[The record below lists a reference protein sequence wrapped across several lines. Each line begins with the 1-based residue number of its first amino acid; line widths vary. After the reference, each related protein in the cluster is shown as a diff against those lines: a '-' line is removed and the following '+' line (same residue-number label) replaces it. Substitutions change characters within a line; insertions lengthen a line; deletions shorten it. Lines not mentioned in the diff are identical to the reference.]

1 MLTERED
8 AYRVLLLW
16 LKDSAFIK
24 ESGLPPFAMELALGV
39 CRRHL
44 YLEYF
49 VKSLTK
55 KLPSLEARVILE
67 MGLFQMFFMDVP
79 DYAAIN
85 DSVELAKSAN
95 LGESIARLVN
105 AVLRTARRQGEP
117 ALPPQRVRRVSIEN
131 SVPEWLVRR
140 WFDVYGGDRA
150 EVLAKATLERP
161 TEWIRVNLQK
171 TSAPVLAEKL
181 GITGSSILYDRYIEI
196 PRDVGVKLLL
206 ATPEFVNG
214 LFSFQNPSAYE
225 VVKLLDLKPGIKV
238 WDACA
243 APGGKTALMAE
254 MDGSLE
260 ILASDS
266 SASRLEKMQ
275 DLMNRL
281 GLKNIKTEVLDLAAS
296 FDTSLSSLTPS
307 ASDSKARSCQ
317 QVNLLSRHSPLSSLL
332 SEPRHVGSAMSPQA
346 ASLRSPLSS
355 FVSRLSSKFD
365 RILLDVPCSNMGVIA
380 RRPESI
386 YRLTPESINEIAELQ
401 YKILENASTALASG
415 GRIVYATCSPDPAET
430 TRIIARFLKAH
441 PEFVK
446 VGEPVLPGLKDS
458 RLDGF
463 FAQALEYKK

>member
-1 MLTERED
+1 MLNERED

-16 LKDSAFIK
+16 LKDGSFIK
-24 ESGLPPFAMELALGV
+24 ESGLSPFAMELALGV

-55 KLPSLEARVILE
+55 KMPSREACVILE

-85 DSVELAKSAN
+85 ACVELAKSAN
-95 LGESIARLVN
+95 LGESTARLVN

-117 ALPPQRVRRVSIEN
+117 TLPPQRVRRVSIEN

-150 EVLAKATLERP
+150 EELAKATLDRP

-171 TSAPVLAEKL
+171 TNAPVLAEKL

-206 ATPEFVNG
+206 ATPEFVQG

-225 VVKLLDLKPGIKV
+225 VIKLLDLKPGLKV

-254 MDGSLE
+254 MDHSLE

-281 GLKNIKTEVLDLAAS
+281 GLTNIKTETIDLAAQDS
-296 FDTSLSSLTPS
+296 AALSSET
-307 ASDSKARSCQ
+307 
-317 QVNLLSRHSPLSSLL
+317 
-332 SEPRHVGSAMSPQA
+332 
-346 ASLRSPLSS
+346 
-355 FVSRLSSKFD
+355 KFD

-380 RRPESI
+380 RRPESV
-386 YRLTPESINEIAELQ
+386 YRMTPESINEIAELQ
-401 YKILENASTALASG
+401 FKILENASTALAPG
-415 GRIVYATCSPDPAET
+415 GRLVYATCSPDPAET
-430 TRIIARFLKAH
+430 TRVVARFIKAH

-446 VGEPVLPGLKDS
+446 AGEPVLPGLKDS

>member
-1 MLTERED
+1 
-8 AYRVLLLW
+8 
-16 LKDSAFIK
+16 
-24 ESGLPPFAMELALGV
+24 MEIALGV

-49 VKSLTK
+49 IKSLTK

-95 LGESIARLVN
+95 LGESVARLVN
-105 AVLRTARRQGEP
+105 AVLRSARRQGEP

-150 EVLAKATLERP
+150 EALAKATLERP

-181 GITGSSILYDRYIEI
+181 GITGSSILYDRYIEV

-206 ATPEFVNG
+206 ATPEFVQG

-225 VVKLLDLKPGIKV
+225 VVKLLDLKSGMKV

-254 MDGSLE
+254 MDSSLE
-260 ILASDS
+260 ILATDS

-281 GLKNIKTEVLDLAAS
+281 GLTNIKTETIDLS
-296 FDTSLSSLTPS
+296 TDVTS
-307 ASDSKARSCQ
+307 
-317 QVNLLSRHSPLSSLL
+317 
-332 SEPRHVGSAMSPQA
+332 
-346 ASLRSPLSS
+346 
-355 FVSRLSSKFD
+355 SSKFD

-380 RRPESI
+380 RRPESV

-401 YKILENASTALASG
+401 FKILENASMALAPD
-415 GRIVYATCSPDPAET
+415 GRIVYATCSPDPTET
-430 TRIIARFLKAH
+430 TRVIARFLKAH

>member
-1 MLTERED
+1 MLTEREE
-8 AYRVLLLW
+8 AFRVLLLW
-16 LKDSAFIK
+16 LRDGSFIK
-24 ESGLPPFAMELALGV
+24 ESGLSPFAMELALGV

-95 LGESIARLVN
+95 LGESTARLVN

-117 ALPPQRVRRVSIEN
+117 ALPPQRVRRVSVEN

-150 EVLAKATLERP
+150 EALAKATLERP

-171 TSAPVLAEKL
+171 TNAPVLAEKI
-181 GITGSSILYDRYIEI
+181 GITGASILYDRFIEI

-206 ATPEFVNG
+206 ALPEFVKG
-214 LFSFQNPSAYE
+214 EFSFQNPSAFE
-225 VVKLLDLKPGIKV
+225 VVKLLDLKPGLKV

-254 MDGSLE
+254 MDSSLE

-281 GLKNIKTEVLDLAAS
+281 GLTNIKTEIIDLATVPQAS
-296 FDTSLSSLTPS
+296 ATSPQQSTLSSLTPS

-317 QVNLLSRHSPLSSLL
+317 QVNLLSRHSPLSSL
-332 SEPRHVGSAMSPQA
+332 
-346 ASLRSPLSS
+346 
-355 FVSRLSSKFD
+355 VSRLSS
-365 RILLDVPCSNMGVIA
+365 
-380 RRPESI
+380 
-386 YRLTPESINEIAELQ
+386 T
-401 YKILENASTALASG
+401 ASFSMS
-415 GRIVYATCSPDPAET
+415 RVATW
-430 TRIIARFLKAH
+430 
-441 PEFVK
+441 V
-446 VGEPVLPGLKDS
+446 
-458 RLDGF
+458 
-463 FAQALEYKK
+463 

>member
-1 MLTERED
+1 
-8 AYRVLLLW
+8 
-16 LKDSAFIK
+16 
-24 ESGLPPFAMELALGV
+24 
-39 CRRHL
+39 
-44 YLEYF
+44 
-49 VKSLTK
+49 
-55 KLPSLEARVILE
+55 
-67 MGLFQMFFMDVP
+67 
-79 DYAAIN
+79 
-85 DSVELAKSAN
+85 
-95 LGESIARLVN
+95 
-105 AVLRTARRQGEP
+105 
-117 ALPPQRVRRVSIEN
+117 
-131 SVPEWLVRR
+131 
-140 WFDVYGGDRA
+140 
-150 EVLAKATLERP
+150 
-161 TEWIRVNLQK
+161 
-171 TSAPVLAEKL
+171 
-181 GITGSSILYDRYIEI
+181 
-196 PRDVGVKLLL
+196 
-206 ATPEFVNG
+206 VNG

-225 VVKLLDLKPGIKV
+225 VVKLLDLKSGLKV

-254 MDGSLE
+254 MYSSLE

-296 FDTSLSSLTPS
+296 FDTS
-307 ASDSKARSCQ
+307 
-317 QVNLLSRHSPLSSLL
+317 
-332 SEPRHVGSAMSPQA
+332 
-346 ASLRSPLSS
+346 
-355 FVSRLSSKFD
+355 LSSKFD

-401 YKILENASTALASG
+401 YKILENASTALAPG

-430 TRIIARFLKAH
+430 TRVIARFLKAH

>member
-1 MLTERED
+1 MLTEREE

-16 LKDSAFIK
+16 LKDGSFIK
-24 ESGLPPFAMELALGV
+24 ESGLSPFAMELALGV

-49 VKSLTK
+49 IKSLTK
-55 KLPSLEARVILE
+55 RMPSLEARVVLE

-85 DSVELAKSAN
+85 ASVELAKSAN
-95 LGESIARLVN
+95 LGESTARLVN
-105 AVLRTARRQGEP
+105 AVLRTARRLGEP

-150 EVLAKATLERP
+150 EALAKATLERP

-171 TSAPVLAEKL
+171 TSAPVLAEKI
-181 GITGSSILYDRYIEI
+181 GITGASILFDRYIEI

-206 ATPEFVNG
+206 ALPEFVKG
-214 LFSFQNPSAYE
+214 EFSFQNPSAFE
-225 VVKLLDLKPGIKV
+225 VVKLLAIKPGLKV

-254 MDGSLE
+254 MDSSLE

-281 GLKNIKTEVLDLAAS
+281 GLKNIKTEVIDLAAVPQAPVAH
-296 FDTSLSSLTPS
+296 TSATSPQHSRLSSL
-307 ASDSKARSCQ
+307 
-317 QVNLLSRHSPLSSLL
+317 
-332 SEPRHVGSAMSPQA
+332 
-346 ASLRSPLSS
+346 
-355 FVSRLSSKFD
+355 VSRLSSEAKFD

-380 RRPESI
+380 RRPESV
-386 YRLTPESINEIAELQ
+386 YRMTPEAINEIAELQ
-401 YKILENASTALASG
+401 FKILENASAALAPN
-415 GRIVYATCSPDPAET
+415 GRLVYATCSPDPAET
-430 TRIIARFLKAH
+430 TRVIARFVKAH

-446 VGEPVLPGLKDS
+446 VGDPILPGLKDS

>member
-16 LKDSAFIK
+16 LKDGAYIK

-150 EVLAKATLERP
+150 EALAKATLERP

-254 MDGSLE
+254 MDSSLE

-281 GLKNIKTEVLDLAAS
+281 GLKNIKTETFDLAAQN
-296 FDTSLSSLTPS
+296 S
-307 ASDSKARSCQ
+307 AA
-317 QVNLLSRHSPLSSLL
+317 
-332 SEPRHVGSAMSPQA
+332 
-346 ASLRSPLSS
+346 
-355 FVSRLSSKFD
+355 LSSKFD

-380 RRPESI
+380 RRPESV
-386 YRLTPESINEIAELQ
+386 YRMTPEAINEIAELQ
-401 YKILENASTALASG
+401 YKILENASTALAPD
-415 GRIVYATCSPDPAET
+415 GRLVYATCSPDPTET
-430 TRIIARFLKAH
+430 TRVIARFLKAH

>member
-1 MLTERED
+1 M
-8 AYRVLLLW
+8 LW
-16 LKDSAFIK
+16 LKDGSFIK
-24 ESGLPPFAMELALGV
+24 ESGLSPFAMELALGV

-49 VKSLTK
+49 VKTLTK
-55 KLPSLEARVILE
+55 KKPLLEARVILE

-85 DSVELAKSAN
+85 ASVELAKSAN
-95 LGESIARLVN
+95 LGESTARLVN

-150 EVLAKATLERP
+150 EALAKATLDRP

-214 LFSFQNPSAYE
+214 HFSFQNPSAYE
-225 VVKLLDLKPGIKV
+225 VVKLLDLKPGLKV

-254 MDGSLE
+254 MDSSLE

-266 SASRLEKMQ
+266 SSSRLEKMQ
-275 DLMNRL
+275 DLMTRL
-281 GLKNIKTEVLDLAAS
+281 GLTNIKTETIDLAAS
-296 FDTSLSSLTPS
+296 NAHTSER
-307 ASDSKARSCQ
+307 SDLKPQSEATSC
-317 QVNLLSRHSPLSSLL
+317 L
-332 SEPRHVGSAMSPQA
+332 
-346 ASLRSPLSS
+346 
-355 FVSRLSSKFD
+355 FD

-380 RRPESI
+380 RRPESV
-386 YRLTPESINEIAELQ
+386 YRMTPESINEIAELQ
-401 YKILENASTALASG
+401 FQILENSSTALAPN
-415 GRIVYATCSPDPAET
+415 GRLVYATCSPDPAET
-430 TRIIARFLKAH
+430 TRVIARFLKAH
-441 PEFVK
+441 PEFEK
-446 VGEPVLPGLKDS
+446 VGDPVLPGLKDS
-458 RLDGF
+458 RFDGF
-463 FAQALEYKK
+463 YAQALEYKK

>member
-16 LKDSAFIK
+16 LKDGAFIK
-24 ESGLPPFAMELALGV
+24 ESGLPPFAMEIALGV

-95 LGESIARLVN
+95 LGESVARLVN
-105 AVLRTARRQGEP
+105 AVLRSARRQGEP

-150 EVLAKATLERP
+150 EALAKATLERP

-171 TSAPVLAEKL
+171 TSAPVLSEKL
-181 GITGSSILYDRYIEI
+181 GITGSSILYDRYIEV

-206 ATPEFVNG
+206 ATPEFVQG

-225 VVKLLDLKPGIKV
+225 VVKLLDLKSGMKI

-266 SASRLEKMQ
+266 STSRLEKMQ
-275 DLMNRL
+275 DLVNRL
-281 GLKNIKTEVLDLAAS
+281 GLTNIKTECVDLAAS
-296 FDTSLSSLTPS
+296 SSNS
-307 ASDSKARSCQ
+307 ALDSIASTRLQNDS
-317 QVNLLSRHSPLSSLL
+317 V
-332 SEPRHVGSAMSPQA
+332 
-346 ASLRSPLSS
+346 ASLASAA
-355 FVSRLSSKFD
+355 KFD

-380 RRPESI
+380 RRPESV
-386 YRLTPESINEIAELQ
+386 YRLTPESISEIAELQ
-401 YKILENASTALASG
+401 FKILENASVALAPG
-415 GRIVYATCSPDPAET
+415 GRIVYATCSPDPTET
-430 TRIIARFLKAH
+430 TRVIARFVKAH